1 MMNLNAASENGPSS
15 GNTTSGDWFTSLR
28 QELDS
33 TSAGPPPGRGGEAWD
48 APARAHGLEQQLLG
62 NRSTEDV
69 RMSPLDTSISH
80 NRTQRNEAIT
90 CIFLW
95 NCFRADTKNRR
106 LRKAPQ
112 TRTRR
117 NTVSQTTIMD
127 SLQSRSLRLY
137 FKFLDP
143 YIHRVLTYNSRERV
157 ALPERI

>member
-1 MMNLNAASENGPSS
+1 MNLNAASENGPSS
-15 GNTTSGDWFTSLR
+15 GNTTSGDWFISLR
-28 QELDS
+28 DELDNTS
-33 TSAGPPPGRGGEAWD
+33 TGPPPGRGAEAWD

-69 RMSPLDTSISH
+69 HMSPLDTSISH

-95 NCFRADTKNRR
+95 NCFRADTKNRTEE
-106 LRKAPQ
+106 PQ
-112 TRTRR
+112 TQTRR

-127 SLQSRSLRLY
+127 SLQSSLRLY
-137 FKFLDP
+137 FKFLNL
-143 YIHRVLTYNSRERV
+143 YIHQVLTYNSRERV